1 MATET
6 EPVTVD
12 LTAHPPSQQ
21 PTAHRPV
28 LSAEDQVKH
37 ARALPRGSSWSAG
50 EIVWAHSA
58 LVPQGMSGQALLVGL
73 LFPDET
79 GLPHVSTLL
88 EVAHSRAETRRLQ
101 VVGDSPVLIPR
112 VCGPWETCWLGTLP
126 GPFPEF
132 G

>member
-37 ARALPRGSSWSAG
+37 ARGPASW
-50 EIVWAHSA
+50 E
-58 LVPQGMSGQALLVGL
+58 LLV
-73 LFPDET
+73 
-79 GLPHVSTLL
+79 
-88 EVAHSRAETRRLQ
+88 SR
-101 VVGDSPVLIPR
+101 
-112 VCGPWETCWLGTLP
+112 
-126 GPFPEF
+126 
-132 G
+132 